1 MASLTPRQE
10 TILHYRAHGYGNKEI
25 TKLMWISLG
34 TVKMQSASI
43 FQRLGAQNMCD
54 AIRIAYE
61 RGILPLAKEE
71 EGVA

>member
-1 MASLTPRQE
+1 
-10 TILHYRAHGYGNKEI
+10 
-25 TKLMWISLG
+25 MWISLG